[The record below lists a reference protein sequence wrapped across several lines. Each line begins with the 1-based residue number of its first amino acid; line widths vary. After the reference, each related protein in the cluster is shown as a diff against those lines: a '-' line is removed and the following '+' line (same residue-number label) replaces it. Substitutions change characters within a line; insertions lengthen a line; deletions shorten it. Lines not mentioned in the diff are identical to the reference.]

1 MAIFQYKIIIFQ
13 GRLSTVSA
21 FSIEKFGKVGI
32 YIVPRRDSGRLDEC
46 VATDREA
53 HGQSIQ
59 IDGAVITNDLS
70 ETPRGSQ
77 VVVVGMRVCS
87 HCRPHE
93 VRELQTVAGLPIL
106 KIRLASITVPRMA
119 QFRDDS

>member
-1 MAIFQYKIIIFQ
+1 M
-13 GRLSTVSA
+13 
-21 FSIEKFGKVGI
+21 
-32 YIVPRRDSGRLDEC
+32 
-46 VATDREA
+46 
-53 HGQSIQ
+53 
-59 IDGAVITNDLS
+59 
-70 ETPRGSQ
+70 
-77 VVVVGMRVCS
+77 VVGMRVCS